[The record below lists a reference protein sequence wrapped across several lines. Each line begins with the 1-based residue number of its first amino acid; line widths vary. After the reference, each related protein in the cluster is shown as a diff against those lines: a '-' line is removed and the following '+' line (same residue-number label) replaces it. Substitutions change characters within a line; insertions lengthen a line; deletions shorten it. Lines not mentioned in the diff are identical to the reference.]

1 MTLVRRFLGLRE
13 RPSVVD
19 LLLAALRVAVL
30 ILVVSGIYATLRK
43 GTFTI
48 EAWES
53 LVVSGLALGAVYA
66 LIALGYTLVYGILFM
81 INFAHGEVFMAGAFT
96 AFYVAQALF
105 TSGFL
110 QENPILAFV
119 AVLLVAMLVSA
130 SVAVI
135 LERVAY
141 RPLRNAPRLVPLI
154 TAIGASLFLQN
165 TFRGLYGAGV
175 KAYPSW
181 PMFQGKIHVLGIDIR
196 VTQIVVVV
204 AAILL
209 MLGLYWFIERTRT
222 GRAMRAVSENKD
234 VAAMMGINVDRV
246 IMTTFAIG
254 GVLAGA
260 AGILYTLIF
269 NQVLF
274 SMGFVPGIKAFTAAV
289 LGGIGNIVGAMLG
302 GLVLGILESIGP
314 YLLLDGFNIPTPNQL
329 TTVVAFLVLV
339 LVLIFR
345 PTGFLGRRDNV

>member
-1 MTLVRRFLGLRE
+1 MAMVRRLLGLHE
-13 RPSVVD
+13 RLSVVD
-19 LLLAALRVAVL
+19 VVLALLRIGVVV
-30 ILVVSGIYATLRK
+30 LVVTGVWATLNK
-43 GTFTI
+43 GTFTLK
-48 EAWES
+48 AWES
-53 LVVSGLALGAVYA
+53 LAVSGVALGAVYA

-81 INFAHGEVFMAGAFT
+81 INFAHGEVFMSGAFT
-96 AFYVAQALF
+96 AYYVAQWLF
-105 TSGFL
+105 LSGFL
-110 QENPILAFV
+110 AQNPVVAFLI
-119 AVLLVAMLVSA
+119 VLLVAMLVSA
-130 SVAVI
+130 TIAVV

-181 PMFQGKIHVLGIDIR
+181 PMFTGSLHFGDVEIR
-196 VTQIVVVV
+196 VTQIVVFV

-254 GVLAGA
+254 GLLAGA
-260 AGILYTLIF
+260 AGILYTLLF

-289 LGGIGNIVGAMLG
+289 LGGIGNPVGAMVG
-302 GLVLGILESIGP
+302 GLVLGVLESIGP

-345 PTGFLGRRDNV
+345 PTGILGTKDAT

>member
-1 MTLVRRFLGLRE
+1 MLRTW
-13 RPSVVD
+13 RQRVTPADVVIWVIGVAI
-19 LLLAALRVAVL
+19 AAL
-30 ILVVSGIYATLRK
+30 VVVGSIKTIALGKYDTATWIDL
-43 GTFTI
+43 TI
-48 EAWES
+48 T
-53 LVVSGLALGAVYA
+53 GLALGGVYA
-66 LIALGYTLVYGILFM
+66 LIALGYTLVYGILRM
-81 INFAHGEVFMAGAFT
+81 INFAHSEVFMSGPFT
-96 AFYVAQALF
+96 AAFAADALNRVGLWN
-105 TSGFL
+105 S
-110 QENPILAFV
+110 NPILS
-119 AVLLVAMLVSA
+119 LLIVILVSA
-130 SVAVI
+130 GVSSSIALL

-175 KAYPSW
+175 KAYPTW
-181 PMFQGKIHVLGIDIR
+181 PMFQGSIHVLGIDIR
-196 VTQIVVVV
+196 VTQIVACL
-204 AAILL
+204 AAIAH
-209 MLGLYWFIERTRT
+209 MLALHSFIERTRT

-246 IMTTFAIG
+246 IVTTFAIG
-254 GVLAGA
+254 GLLAGA

-289 LGGIGNIVGAMLG
+289 LGGIGNVVGAMLG
-302 GLVLGILESIGP
+302 GLALGVLESIGP

-345 PTGFLGRRDNV
+345 PTGFLGRKDSV

>member
-1 MTLVRRFLGLRE
+1 MRIVRRLLGLHE
-13 RPSVVD
+13 RLSIVDVV
-19 LLLAALRVAVL
+19 LALLRVAV
-30 ILVVSGIYATLRK
+30 VVFVIAGVTATLLK
-43 GTFTI
+43 GTFTLQ
-48 EAWES
+48 AWES
-53 LVVSGLALGAVYA
+53 LAVSGLALGAIYA

-81 INFAHGEVFMAGAFT
+81 INFAHGEVFMSGAFT

-105 TSGFL
+105 RSGFL
-110 QENPILAFV
+110 ASNPILAFV
-119 AVLLVAMLVSA
+119 IVLLVAMLVSA
-130 SVAVI
+130 SVAVV

-181 PMFQGKIHVLGIDIR
+181 PMFQGSISLFGIPVR
-196 VTQIVVVV
+196 VTQVVVFV

-209 MLGLYWFIERTRT
+209 MFGLYWFVERTRT

-246 IMTTFAIG
+246 IVTTFAIG
-254 GVLAGA
+254 GILAGA
-260 AGILYTLIF
+260 AGILYTLLF

-302 GLVLGILESIGP
+302 GLVLGVLESIGP

-345 PTGFLGRRDNV
+345 PTGILGRKDNT